1 MYPQMAHIDCS
12 DTGPSVD
19 ETDYL
24 HVASDSVVGLMV
36 LSVAV
41 ESYK

>member
-1 MYPQMAHIDCS
+1 MYTQMAHIDCS

-19 ETDYL
+19 ETDL

-36 LSVAV
+36 LSAAV